1 MLNIVL
7 RPHRASLMAG
17 TAEPQKLFAMLKM
30 LPDSEVAGARAP
42 LAFALVIDT
51 SGSMREYADQEKAA
65 QEIKLRGLEGQQQS
79 SDGSSYQAYNLQE
92 TTKLDQAI
100 EAAHRLVDDNR
111 LLPTDKVTIIYFDT
125 EAATLVPLTA
135 VAQRQL
141 LHQAID
147 SLRDHSGQTFMAK
160 GMACAQQQLCDLP
173 NETVKKIVLLTDGA
187 TQQEGGCR
195 RLAGQFAERNTAI
208 VAFGIGNEI
217 NEELLRDLAAIGQGR
232 PYHLVG
238 SMGQLKDSSDGKRL
252 SDIFDLEIGSS
263 VREII
268 TDLQAKVAHVK
279 GVSMNS
285 CTRVFPSLS
294 EVSSEAQPFRLGN
307 IAAGDYT
314 VFILDFTIEGLAR
327 PASRVRI
334 AQVSLAG
341 SVPGLG
347 KREEFAPQDLFVTFT
362 TDEAAIAAVD
372 PEVLGYVQQKNV
384 DNLIQKAMGQAT
396 VNAGQA
402 RQTLQVALGMTQR
415 IGNAAMT
422 KVLNNALDELNKSG
436 TISAGTRK
444 TVALGGRTKTVK
456 TGSAVPLEGM
466 PSEEEIR
473 KVTGV

>member
-79 SDGSSYQAYNLQE
+79 SDGSSYQAYNLQQA
-92 TTKLDQAI
+92 TKLDQAI
-100 EAAHRLVDDNR
+100 EAAHRVVDDSR

-173 NETVKKIVLLTDGA
+173 KETAKRVVLLTDGA
-187 TQQEGGCR
+187 TQQEGQCR
-195 RLAGQFAERNTAI
+195 RLAGEFAEANTPIIAI
-208 VAFGIGNEI
+208 GIGPEYK
-217 NEELLRDLAAIGQGR
+217 EKLMLELAQVSQGR
-232 PYHLVG
+232 PYHLEN
-238 SMGQLKDSSDGKRL
+238 MGQLR
-252 SDIFDLEIGSS
+252 DILDCEVGSS
-263 VREII
+263 VREVI

-279 GVSMNS
+279 GVNISS

-314 VFILDFTIEGLAR
+314 VFILEFTIEGLAR

-362 TDEAAIAAVD
+362 TDEAAVAAVD

-456 TGSAVPLEGM
+456 SGSAVPLEGM

>member
-7 RPHRASLMAG
+7 RPHRTSLMAG

-65 QEIKLRGLEGQQQS
+65 QEIRLRGLQGQQQS
-79 SDGSSYQAYNLQE
+79 SDGSSYQAFNLQQ

-100 EAAHRLVDDNR
+100 EAAHKLVDDNR
-111 LLPTDKVTIIYFDT
+111 LLPNDKVTIIYFDT

-135 VAQRQL
+135 IAQRQL

-160 GMACAQQQLCDLP
+160 GMSCAQQQLCDLP
-173 NETVKKIVLLTDGA
+173 NETAKRVVLLTDGA
-187 TQQEGGCR
+187 TQQEGQCR
-195 RLAGQFAERNTAI
+195 RLAGAFAETNTPIIAI
-208 VAFGIGNEI
+208 GIGPEYK
-217 NEELLRDLAAIGQGR
+217 EELLKDLSATSQGR
-232 PYHLVG
+232 PYHLEN
-238 SMGQLKDSSDGKRL
+238 MGQLR
-252 SDIFDLEIGSS
+252 DILDCEVGSS
-263 VREII
+263 VREVI

-294 EVSSEAQPFRLGN
+294 EVSSDAQPVRLGN

-314 VFILDFTIEGLAR
+314 VFILEFTIEGLAR
-327 PASRVRI
+327 PASRVRVG
-334 AQVSLAG
+334 QVSLAG

-362 TDEAAIAAVD
+362 TDEAAVAAVD

-422 KVLNNALDELNKSG
+422 RVLNNALDELNKSG

>member
-17 TAEPQKLFAMLKM
+17 TTEPQKLFAMLKM

-65 QEIKLRGLEGQQQS
+65 QEIKLRGLQGQQQS
-79 SDGSSYQAYNLQE
+79 IDGSSYQAYNLQQA
-92 TTKLDQAI
+92 TKLDQAI

-173 NETVKKIVLLTDGA
+173 KETAKRVVLLTDGA
-187 TQQEGGCR
+187 TQQEGQCR
-195 RLAGQFAERNTAI
+195 RLAGEFAEANTPIIAI
-208 VAFGIGNEI
+208 GIGPEYNEKLML
-217 NEELLRDLAAIGQGR
+217 ELAQVSQGR
-232 PYHLVG
+232 PYHLEN
-238 SMGQLKDSSDGKRL
+238 MGQLG
-252 SDIFDLEIGSS
+252 DILECEVGSS
-263 VREII
+263 VREVI

-279 GVSMNS
+279 GVKISS

-294 EVSSEAQPFRLGN
+294 EVSSEVQPFRLGN

-314 VFILDFTIEGLAR
+314 VFILEFTIEGLTR

-334 AQVSLAG
+334 AQVSLVG
-341 SVPGLG
+341 SIPGLG
-347 KREEFAPQDLFVTFT
+347 RREEFAPQDLFVTFT
-362 TDEAAIAAVD
+362 TDEAAVAAVD

-422 KVLNNALDELNKSG
+422 KVLSNALEELNKTG

-466 PSEEEIR
+466 PSDEEIR

>member
-79 SDGSSYQAYNLQE
+79 SDGSSYQAYNLQQA
-92 TTKLDQAI
+92 TKLDQAI
-100 EAAHRLVDDNR
+100 EAAHRVVDDSR

-173 NETVKKIVLLTDGA
+173 KETAKRVVLLTDGA
-187 TQQEGGCR
+187 TQQEGQCR
-195 RLAGQFAERNTAI
+195 RLAGEFAEANTPIIAI
-208 VAFGIGNEI
+208 GIGPEYK
-217 NEELLRDLAAIGQGR
+217 EKLMLELAQVSQGR
-232 PYHLVG
+232 PYHLEN
-238 SMGQLKDSSDGKRL
+238 MGQLG
-252 SDIFDLEIGSS
+252 DILECEVGSS
-263 VREII
+263 VREVI

-279 GVSMNS
+279 GVKISS

-314 VFILDFTIEGLAR
+314 VFILEFTIEGLAR

-362 TDEAAIAAVD
+362 TDEAAVAAVD

-456 TGSAVPLEGM
+456 SGSAVPLEGM